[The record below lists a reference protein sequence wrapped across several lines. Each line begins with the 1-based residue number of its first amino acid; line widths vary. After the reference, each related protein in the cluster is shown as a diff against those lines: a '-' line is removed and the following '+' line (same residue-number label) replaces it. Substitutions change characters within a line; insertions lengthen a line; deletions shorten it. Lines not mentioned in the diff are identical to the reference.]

1 MEPEVSNR
9 SDVRTLEMSLQR
21 LWEKAR
27 RVSEIVS
34 GLKEENKTLQ
44 DQVAGLERAEQKL
57 KNQLE
62 EGERELERIR
72 AELGRMQS
80 NGNELF
86 SKDEKEALKARIKE
100 LIAKI
105 NSRL

>member
-34 GLKEENKTLQ
+34 DLKEENKTLQ
-44 DQVAGLERAEQKL
+44 DRVAGLERAEQKL